1 MALILSLIS
10 DHILTLLVTTV
21 TFVLW
26 WVSQRRRKQ
35 PAPGPWAWPLVGH
48 LFLLMRGDKRELFRK
63 LRAQY
68 GDLVGLSVGR
78 QSILVVSGSNML
90 REVFVKLGKHFDK
103 RPQVFTVQK
112 VGQGKAVVN
121 SSGDVWKEHRAF
133 LLRFMSQAG
142 IGKTTF
148 EANVLEELRPLIKLL
163 ESTRGAEFD
172 PRYCIQT
179 AVSNIICSISFGQR
193 FDHEDLEFKELLNI
207 FDENMKVSGATAL
220 VNYFP
225 FLEYLPGDL
234 FKCRLCLDNVAKVQR
249 ILDTWIKR
257 HVSTLDASEPRDFID
272 HYVLEM
278 REKVK
283 ANSHTTMDDGQLLKF
298 VGDLLVAGTETSA
311 TTLRWMLI
319 FLVHHE
325 DVQQTMYREIEKTL
339 DGRAQLSILDKKKMP
354 YTEAVILEGQR
365 LGDIAP
371 FSLPHATTEPVKVG
385 DYVVP
390 SGTLVIPNLNSVHLD
405 PELWEN
411 PNEFKPSRFLNGAG
425 EVVRDTEIL
434 PFFQG
439 PRMCPGRGLA
449 RLELFLFLTSI
460 VQHFQL
466 LPSESEGLP
475 RLDGHVGITYV
486 PFPHRIRFVKRTLR
500 GEE

>member
-1 MALILSLIS
+1 
-10 DHILTLLVTTV
+10 
-21 TFVLW
+21 
-26 WVSQRRRKQ
+26 
-35 PAPGPWAWPLVGH
+35 
-48 LFLLMRGDKRELFRK
+48 MRGDKREIFRK

-78 QSILVVSGSNML
+78 QSILVVSGSDKL
-90 REVFVKLGKHFDK
+90 HEVFVKLGKHFDK

-112 VGQGKAVVN
+112 IGQGKAVVN
-121 SSGDVWKEHRAF
+121 ASGDVWKEHRSF
-133 LLRFMSQAG
+133 LLRFINQAG
-142 IGKTTF
+142 VGKTTF
-148 EANVLEELRPLIKLL
+148 ESNVLEELRPLIKLL
-163 ESTRGAEFD
+163 ESTRGADFD

-179 AVSNIICSISFGQR
+179 AFSNIICTISFGQR
-193 FDHEDLEFKELLNI
+193 FDYEDLEFKELLNI
-207 FDENMKVSGATAL
+207 FEENMRVSGATAM

-234 FKCRLCLDNVAKVQR
+234 FKCRLCLDNVAKVQS
-249 ILDTWIKR
+249 ILSAWIRR
-257 HVSTLDASEPRDFID
+257 HVSTLDDSNPRDFID
-272 HYVLEM
+272 LYVLEM
-278 REKVK
+278 TEKVK
-283 ANSHTTMDDGQLLKF
+283 ANIYTTMDDGQLLKF

-319 FLVHHE
+319 FLVRHQ
-325 DVQQTMYREIEKTL
+325 DVQQKMLSEIEKTL
-339 DGRAQLSILDKKKMP
+339 DGRAELSILDKKNMP
-354 YTEAVILEGQR
+354 YTEAVILESQR
-365 LGDIAP
+365 LADIAP
-371 FSLPHATTEPVKVG
+371 FSLPHATTDAVRVG

-390 SGTLVIPNLNSVHLD
+390 PGTLVIPNLNSVHLD

-411 PNEFKPSRFLNGAG
+411 PNEFKPTRFLNGAG
-425 EVVRDTEIL
+425 EVVRESEIL

-475 RLDGHVGITYV
+475 RLDGHVGVTYV
-486 PFPHRIRFVKRTLR
+486 PLPHSIRFVKRKNE
-500 GEE
+500 GDE